1 MRRRNIW
8 GMQVLQEWA
17 KVEIL
22 REGRS
27 SFASH
32 LSKLRC
38 HRCVHNF
45 HSKLKVLGSSGFL
58 FIISLDA
65 HEAHLVK
72 TRQCE
77 IEGKDI
83 SLFFFF
89 LWSSSMTALYTKE
102 KKSEE
107 CVYKSCFCGGCVLH
121 GGERQHPKRLSSHH
135 CPHFFSF
142 SFLLILPSLWWGL
155 YWKPFV
161 WLQNLLRMF
170 PLLSSKN
177 KSQLPLKWEFKH
189 QFGTAGPIFP
199 V

>member
-1 MRRRNIW
+1 M
-8 GMQVLQEWA
+8 
-17 KVEIL
+17 
-22 REGRS
+22 
-27 SFASH
+27 
-32 LSKLRC
+32 
-38 HRCVHNF
+38 
-45 HSKLKVLGSSGFL
+45 
-58 FIISLDA
+58 FIISTLNWKFWGLQVSYSSSA
-65 HEAHLVK
+65 WMLMKHIWWKPGNVK
-72 TRQCE
+72 LKE
-77 IEGKDI
+77 KIF
-83 SLFFFF
+83 LFFFFFF
-89 LWSSSMTALYTKE
+89 LWSSSVTALYTKE

-121 GGERQHPKRLSSHH
+121 GGERQPPKRLSSHH

-177 KSQLPLKWEFKH
+177 KSQLPLKWEFEH